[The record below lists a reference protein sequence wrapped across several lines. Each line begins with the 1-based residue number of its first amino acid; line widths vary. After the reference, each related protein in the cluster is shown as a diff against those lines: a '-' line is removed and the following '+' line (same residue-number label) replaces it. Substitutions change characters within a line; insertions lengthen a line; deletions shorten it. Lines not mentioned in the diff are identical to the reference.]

1 MSSPPTYPIAAYARH
16 DDFFWRHRPPTPC
29 LLIDLDVVVDRYL
42 RLRSALPEVEVYYA
56 VKANPAAEVL
66 RLVARLG
73 GGFDVASPGEI
84 DAALDAG
91 GDPTTMSYGNTVK
104 KEQAIAYAYERG
116 IRLFAV
122 DAPAEVDKI
131 ARAAPGSRVF
141 CRVAITTTGARWPLS
156 RKFGC
161 SPDAAVDLLRHAG
174 RLGLQPYGLMFH
186 VGSQQL
192 IPANWTAAI
201 RLVAGVRRRLA
212 ADGIEVP
219 LLNLGGGLP
228 AQYDEAIPELAEYG
242 AAIRAGLADADAGF
256 GRLIIEPGRYLPGD
270 AGLIRSEVVL
280 VAERTEPELRRWVY
294 LDVGRYGGL
303 TETEGDSI
311 GYPLVATR
319 PDGEL
324 SPQHAPVVLAGPTCD
339 STDVM
344 YEVAQR
350 PLPVDVRPG
359 DHVDFLAAGAY
370 TTQYSSVGFNGFP
383 PLPTF
388 SFGGQS
394 PPEA

>member
-1 MSSPPTYPIAAYARH
+1 MTVEPTYPIAEYARH
-16 DDFFWRHRPPTPC
+16 DAFFWRTRPPTPC
-29 LLIDLDVVVDRYL
+29 LLLDLDVVVDRYH
-42 RLRSALPEVEVYYA
+42 RLRSALPEVEIYYA
-56 VKANPAAEVL
+56 VKANPYPEIL
-66 RLVARLG
+66 RLLVQLG

-84 DAALDAG
+84 AACLEAGADPAAL
-91 GDPTTMSYGNTVK
+91 SYGNTAK

-122 DAPAEVDKI
+122 DAPAELDKV

-141 CRVAITTTGARWPLS
+141 CRVAIVTTGARWPLS

-161 SPDAAVDLLRHAG
+161 SPDVAVDLMRRAD
-174 RLGLQPYGLMFH
+174 RLGLEPYGLMFH

-192 IPANWTAAI
+192 IPGNWTEAI

-212 ADGIEVP
+212 SDGIELS

-228 AQYDEAIPELAEYG
+228 AQYDEAIPELAAYG
-242 AAIRAGLADADAGF
+242 AAIRAGMADADAGF

-280 VAERTEPELRRWVY
+280 VAERTEPERRRWVY

-311 GYPLVATR
+311 GYRVVTTR

-324 SPQHAPVVLAGPTCD
+324 SRQHAPVVLAGPTCD

-344 YEVAQR
+344 YEVPQR

-370 TTQYSSVGFNGFP
+370 TTQYASVGFNGFP
-383 PLPTF
+383 PLSTF
-388 SFGGQS
+388 SFGGQTHVD
-394 PPEA
+394 